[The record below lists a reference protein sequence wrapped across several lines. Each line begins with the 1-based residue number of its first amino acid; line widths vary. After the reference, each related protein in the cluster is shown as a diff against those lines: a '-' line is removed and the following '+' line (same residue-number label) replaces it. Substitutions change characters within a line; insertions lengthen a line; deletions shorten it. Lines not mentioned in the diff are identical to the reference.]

1 MPTATFITSFTS
13 EPPSDG
19 AMYNSNPN
27 YASARKSLTKHQE
40 LHDND
45 APQPAV
51 SSKPVCPPSVDDI
64 EMPQADAA
72 EEQPQ
77 EQVQAPEKPEKSVQS
92 SQSSTN
98 RASKMKREYV
108 EEEDDVYD
116 EMYGNEQEAASD
128 SEMREEDAEGSNAN
142 AAEEDDVEQD

>member
-1 MPTATFITSFTS
+1 
-13 EPPSDG
+13 
-19 AMYNSNPN
+19 MYNSNPN

-77 EQVQAPEKPEKSVQS
+77 EQVQTLEKTEKSVLS

-98 RASKMKREYV
+98 RNSKMKREYV
-108 EEEDDVYD
+108 EEEDDVYND
-116 EMYGNEQEAASD
+116 IYGNEQEAASD

-142 AAEEDDVEQD
+142 ATGGDEAGQD